1 MNNNKLYL
9 FKDRRF
15 IPLFITQFCGCLNDN
30 ILKSA
35 LVILIVYKLADANM
49 LLMVNAIFI
58 LPFIILAGIAG
69 QIADKFEKSRLIS
82 IIKTSEIA
90 IVTLAIYGFY
100 INNFMMLLAAIGLMG
115 VHSVFFGPL
124 KYSMLSDQLGKDELL
139 GANGYVEAGT
149 FFAILLGNILGG
161 IYIISPVIVI
171 LLMAIIAVGGLVTS
185 FFIPKSRNYDLS
197 LKINYNVFYE
207 IFSIVKYSVSKK
219 NVFLSILGI
228 SWFWFIGAV
237 FLSQIPLLA
246 KDTLGAD
253 ENVANLFLAVFSIG
267 IAIGSFGCNKL
278 LDNEITAEYVFI
290 AAIGISIFGIDLF
303 FTSKILSAVD
313 SEPDQLKSI
322 IFFLSKSHNWRILF
336 DLLAISIIGGLYV
349 VPLYAVMQ
357 YFTAPSYRSRVV
369 AANNLIN
376 SIFMIISTI
385 ILSILFKLECSI
397 PFIILFISLL
407 NLVVA
412 GYIYQFLPSV
422 KIVPFVILRA
432 IFRFVFDKFYRVEI
446 HGLQNFIN
454 AGKRAVIVANHI
466 SYLDSALLTVYL
478 PGKLIFAINTHV
490 AQKFWV
496 RPFLTVVKAY
506 PIDTS
511 NASATRSLI
520 AEVKKN
526 RKIVIFPEGRISIT
540 GSLMK
545 IYEGPGMIA
554 DKSKAVILP
563 IRIDGLQYT
572 VFSKL
577 ENRPK
582 TTIFPKV
589 KITVLPP
596 VRIRP
601 LPELDFSER
610 RKYIS
615 HKLYDIMTEMIFRS
629 SDYNQTIFQSIIDAS
644 KRYGPNKLI
653 LQDVA
658 NNSLTY
664 RQCLVR
670 SFILGRLLSK
680 VISPG
685 NYIGIMLPNSSAAI
699 VTLFACMAYNFI
711 PTMINFTLG
720 IKSIISS
727 CRTVGI
733 NIICTSRLF
742 IEKARLHE
750 LNYQLNKYFRII
762 YLEDLRENLNL
773 ATKIAGWLAGFFPR
787 ASYNIINKNNDG
799 NSRAVA
805 LFTAGTEQAP
815 KAVVLSHNN
824 LLANKNQVVAV
835 TDLSTSD
842 IAFNALP
849 MFHTFGLSGTIL
861 MMLSGVRIFLYP
873 SPLDYRAIPEMIYDV
888 GATIM
893 FSTSTFLNNYAKY
906 AHPYDFYSLRRIFAG
921 AEKLRPETRE
931 LWFKKHGIRIFEGY
945 GATEASPVI
954 SANTPMHDKPDTVG
968 RIMPGLK
975 YKVLEVEGIS
985 DGGKLCLKGPNI
997 MLGYILPSN
1006 PGVIVPPRVDGLG
1019 DRWYDTGDIVT
1030 IDDEGYITIKGR
1042 VRRFAKIAGEMVSL
1056 VVIED
1061 IASAIDIN
1069 SKNAA
1074 VYIEDECKGEQ
1085 VILCTDSS
1093 IVTQDQFTKHVLT
1106 AGLSKLY
1113 IPKRIIHISEIP
1125 YFATGKADYVSVTTI
1140 VKDLLSAQTKKSEE
1154 NSTK

>member
-1 MNNNKLYL
+1 MNDNKLYL

-15 IPLFITQFCGCLNDN
+15 MPLFITQFCGCLNDN

-35 LVILIVYKLADANM
+35 LVILIVYKLADAN
-49 LLMVNAIFI
+49 LLLIVNAIFI

-69 QIADKFEKSRLIS
+69 QIADKFEKSCLIS
-82 IIKTSEIA
+82 IIKISEIA
-90 IVTLAIYGFY
+90 IIVLAIYGFH
-100 INNFMMLLAAIGLMG
+100 INNFMILLAAIGLMG

-124 KYSMLSDQLGKDELL
+124 KYSMLSDQLCKSELL

-149 FFAILLGNILGG
+149 FFAILLGNILGA
-161 IYIISPVIVI
+161 IYITSPIVVI
-171 LLMAIIAVGGLVTS
+171 LLMVVVAVSGLVSS

-197 LKINYNVFYE
+197 LKINYNVLYE
-207 IFSIVKYSVSKK
+207 VLSIIKYSCSKN

-228 SWFWFIGAV
+228 SWFWFIGTV

-278 LDNEITAEYVFI
+278 LDNEITTEYVFI

-303 FTSKILSAVD
+303 FTSKMLSTVN
-313 SEPDQLKSI
+313 SEHNQLSSI
-322 IFFLSKSHNWRILF
+322 MFFLSENHNWRILF

-349 VPLYAVMQ
+349 VPLYTVMQ

-369 AANNLIN
+369 AANNLIT
-376 SIFMIISTI
+376 SIFMIVSTI

-422 KIVPFVILRA
+422 KIIPFVILRA
-432 IFRFVFDKFYRVEI
+432 IFKFIFDKFYRVEI

-454 AGKRAVIVANHI
+454 AGKRVVIIANHI
-466 SYLDSALLTVYL
+466 SYLDSAILTVYL
-478 PGKLIFAINTHV
+478 PGKLIFAVNTYV

-496 RPFLTVVKAY
+496 KPFLTIVKVY
-506 PIDTS
+506 FVDTS
-511 NASATRSLI
+511 NAIAIRSLI
-520 AEVKKN
+520 SEVKKN

-554 DKSKAVILP
+554 DKSKAAILP

-577 ENRPK
+577 EKRPK

-589 KITVLPP
+589 KITILPP

-601 LPELDFSER
+601 LPELDFSDR
-610 RKYIS
+610 RKFIS

-629 SDYNQTIFQSIIDAS
+629 SDYNQTIFHSLIDAS
-644 KRYGPNKLI
+644 RRYGANKLI
-653 LQDVA
+653 LQDIT

-670 SFILGRLLSK
+670 SFLLGRLLSN

-685 NYIGIMLPNSSAAI
+685 NYIGVMLPNSTTTTI
-699 VTLFACMAYNFI
+699 TLFACMAYNFI

-742 IEKARLHE
+742 IEKARLQE

-762 YLEDLRENLNL
+762 YLEDLRSNLKFT
-773 ATKIAGWLAGFFPR
+773 TKIVCWLAGFFPR
-787 ASYNIINKNNDG
+787 AYYSFINKNNNG
-799 NSRAVA
+799 NSRAIV

-824 LLANKNQVVAV
+824 LLANKNQVSAV

-849 MFHTFGLSGTIL
+849 MFHTFGLTGTIL
-861 MMLSGVRIFLYP
+861 MVLSGVRTFLYP
-873 SPLDYRAIPEMIYDV
+873 SPLDYRIIPEVIYDV

-906 AHPYDFYSLRRIFAG
+906 AHPYDFYSLRRIYAG

-931 LWFKKHGIRIFEGY
+931 LWFKKHGIKIFEGY

-975 YKVLEVEGIS
+975 YAALEVEGIS
-985 DGGKLCLKGPNI
+985 NGKKLCIKGPNV
-997 MLGYILPSN
+997 MLGYILSSN
-1006 PGVIVPPRVDGLG
+1006 PGVIVPPKVDGLG
-1019 DRWYDTGDIVT
+1019 DRWYDTGDIVS
-1030 IDDEGYITIKGR
+1030 IDEEGYITIKGR
-1042 VRRFAKIAGEMVSL
+1042 ARRFAKIAGEMVSL

-1061 IASAIDIN
+1061 IATAID
-1069 SKNAA
+1069 KNGKHAA
-1074 VYIEDECKGEQ
+1074 VCVDDEYKGEQ
-1085 VILCTDSS
+1085 IILCTDSN
-1093 IVTQDQFTKHVLT
+1093 IVDQAKFARYILNS
-1106 AGLSKLY
+1106 GLSKLY
-1113 IPKRIIHISEIP
+1113 IPRDIIHVVEIP
-1125 YFATGKADYVSVTTI
+1125 YFTTGKTDYVSVSI
-1140 VKDLLSAQTKKSEE
+1140 MVKDLLSVSVNKLDKT
-1154 NSTK
+1154 